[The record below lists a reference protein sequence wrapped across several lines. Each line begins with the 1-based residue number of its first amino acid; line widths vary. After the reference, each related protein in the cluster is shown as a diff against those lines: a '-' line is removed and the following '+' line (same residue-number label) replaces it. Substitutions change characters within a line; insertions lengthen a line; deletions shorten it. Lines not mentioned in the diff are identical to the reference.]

1 MNVRKLFL
9 TAAIMLLLTVPALA
23 GGDEVKGEKIFKVMC
38 VACHG
43 PEGQGGRAPSLV
55 KCHHCGSME
64 ALIKEIAEEM
74 PKGNPTVCADPCA
87 ADAAAYIFKKLN

>member
-1 MNVRKLFL
+1 MDMRRLVLP
-9 TAAIMLLLTVPALA
+9 AAILLFLTVPALA

-38 VACHG
+38 AACHG
-43 PEGQGGRAPSLV
+43 PGGQGGRAPALV
-55 KCHHCGSME
+55 KCRRCGSMD

-87 ADAAAYIFKKLN
+87 ADAAAYIFNKLN